1 MTGVRELAALLMA
14 SLVVIIVLAMQLT
27 GSRIASVPAPH
38 DDEPERILEAV
49 NVPPVTKAASSPPQR
64 YASGAMDIVVAYYRV
79 LDADDFRGRLIKL
92 PRLKPLA
99 GLRKRGYVYIKHANT
114 AVANV
119 SWLAHEWRFPT
130 TFKHLANVGREGH
143 TYLSHIV
150 EHYDDADAAEYV
162 FFTQENIEYR
172 LEYMNAH
179 LARFRGNCTG
189 FLGMD
194 VTYQC
199 SCARC
204 YECTKPAYC
213 ASQRARQP
221 EIYALVSG
229 ELCAGGFLATMH
241 GEFIVSQRR
250 IHARPKAY
258 YEYLLGLFEA
268 NASHFLHGPSDNAF
282 PYNAVD
288 PPLGYVMEPLWSVM
302 FNCHRPSPTQTC
314 KRKHLLKWP
323 NGPSAALARTC
334 ALTLAFVS

>member
-14 SLVVIIVLAMQLT
+14 SLVVIIVLAVQLI
-27 GSRIASVPAPH
+27 GSRIPLMSL
-38 DDEPERILEAV
+38 DDEPVLLAAAV
-49 NVPPVTKAASSPPQR
+49 DVPPAATSTSAAAAAAQR
-64 YASGAMDIVVAYYRV
+64 YAAGAMDIVVAYYRV
-79 LDADDFRGRLIKL
+79 LDVDDFRGRLIRL
-92 PRLKPLA
+92 PRLKALA
-99 GLRKRGYVYIKHANT
+99 GLRKRGFVYMKHANT
-114 AVANV
+114 TAANL

-130 TFKHLANVGREGH
+130 AFKRLANVGREGH

-150 EHYDDADAAEYV
+150 EHYDDAHAAEYV

-179 LARFRGNCTG
+179 LARFRGNATG
-189 FLGMD
+189 FLGME

-204 YECTKPAYC
+204 YECTNPQYC

-258 YEYLLGLFEA
+258 YQYLLGLFEA
-268 NASHFLHGPSDNAF
+268 NASHFLHAPSNTSF
-282 PYNAVD
+282 PYNPVD

-302 FNCHRPSPTQTC
+302 FGCHRPSPTQTC

-323 NGPSAALARTC
+323 NGPFSRLPRVLFGC
-334 ALTLAFVS
+334 